1 MSGPNIRQTDI
12 VSASINEKV
21 IFPGNDKMSSTDPA
35 VSAAPQADQ
44 VFRRM
49 RIAPAYKAVSAE
61 IERIIV
67 SGELE
72 PGAPLPTEQELAQ
85 QFGVNRSTLREAI
98 RQVEQEGLVERR
110 EGRRLFVAMPGL
122 TDFAPRAI
130 RSLVLQQATFHE
142 LWEVAVVLEPLATR
156 LAAQAARSEDL
167 DALGSNLARMEAL
180 ASGAPDDAAN
190 AALIDLDVEFHTM
203 VARASRNR
211 ALMLARE
218 PVSLL
223 YSTTLAKMQVALPQM
238 QARNSAA
245 HREILQA
252 LQKGDADGAEQ
263 WMRKHIIDFQRGFVL
278 AQLDMHVPIS
288 IAK

>member
-1 MSGPNIRQTDI
+1 MR
-12 VSASINEKV
+12 
-21 IFPGNDKMSSTDPA
+21 STDQTA
-35 VSAAPQADQ
+35 TVARQGEQ

-72 PGAPLPTEQELAQ
+72 PGAALPTEAELAQ

-110 EGRRLFVAMPGL
+110 EGRRLFVALPGL

-156 LAAQAARSEDL
+156 LAALAAGDEDFAAL
-167 DALGSNLARMEAL
+167 DTNLSRMEAIA
-180 ASGAPDDAAN
+180 ASAPDSVPDTAHH
-190 AALIDLDVEFHTM
+190 AALIELDVEFHAM
-203 VARASRNR
+203 VARASGNR

-223 YSTTLAKMQVALPQM
+223 YSTTLSKMQAQLPQM
-238 QARNSAA
+238 HARNIAA
-245 HREILQA
+245 HRKILA
-252 LQKGDADGAEQ
+252 AMRSRDTAGAEE
-263 WMRKHIIDFQRGFVL
+263 WMRKHIVDFQRGFVL
-278 AQLDMHVPIS
+278 ARLDMHVPIS

>member
-1 MSGPNIRQTDI
+1 MSL
-12 VSASINEKV
+12 
-21 IFPGNDKMSSTDPA
+21 TDPA
-35 VSAAPQADQ
+35 VSNAPQTER

-72 PGAPLPTEQELAQ
+72 PGAALPTEQELAQ

-110 EGRRLFVAMPGL
+110 EGRRLFVALPGL

-156 LAAQAARSEDL
+156 LAALAVREEDF
-167 DALGSNLARMEAL
+167 DALDSNLARMEEL
-180 ASGAPDDAAN
+180 AAGAASDAAN
-190 AALIDLDVEFHTM
+190 AALIELDVEFHAV

-223 YSTTLAKMQVALPQM
+223 YSTTLSKMQVALPQM
-238 QARNSAA
+238 QARNVAA
-245 HREILQA
+245 HREILKA
-252 LQKGDADGAEQ
+252 MRGRDADGAEQ

-288 IAK
+288 IAR

>member
-1 MSGPNIRQTDI
+1 MR
-12 VSASINEKV
+12 
-21 IFPGNDKMSSTDPA
+21 STDQTA
-35 VSAAPQADQ
+35 TVARQGEQ

-72 PGAPLPTEQELAQ
+72 PGAALPTEAELAQ

-110 EGRRLFVAMPGL
+110 EGRRLFVALPGL

-156 LAAQAARSEDL
+156 LAALAAGDEDFAAL
-167 DALGSNLARMEAL
+167 DTNLSRMEAI
-180 ASGAPDDAAN
+180 AAGALDSAHH
-190 AALIDLDVEFHTM
+190 AALIELDVEFHAM
-203 VARASRNR
+203 VARASGNR

-223 YSTTLAKMQVALPQM
+223 YSTTLSKMQAQLPQM
-238 QARNSAA
+238 HARNIAA
-245 HREILQA
+245 HRKILA
-252 LQKGDADGAEQ
+252 AMRSRDTAGAEE
-263 WMRKHIIDFQRGFVL
+263 WMRKHIVDFQRGFVL
-278 AQLDMHVPIS
+278 ARLDMHVPIS

>member
-1 MSGPNIRQTDI
+1 
-12 VSASINEKV
+12 
-21 IFPGNDKMSSTDPA
+21 MSSTDPTTA
-35 VSAAPQADQ
+35 AAPLADQ

-72 PGAPLPTEQELAQ
+72 PGAPLPTEAELAL

-98 RQVEQEGLVERR
+98 RLVEQEGLVERR
-110 EGRRLFVAMPGL
+110 EGRRLFVALPGL
-122 TDFAPRAI
+122 IDFAPRAI

-156 LAAQAARSEDL
+156 LAAQAARGDEL
-167 DALGSNLARMEAL
+167 EALEGNLARMETL
-180 ASGAPDDAAN
+180 AATEPATDAMN
-190 AALIDLDVEFHTM
+190 AALIELDVAFHAM

-223 YSTTLAKMQVALPQM
+223 YSATLSRM
-238 QARNSAA
+238 QARLPQLHARNVAA
-245 HREILQA
+245 HREIVAA
-252 LQKGDADGAEQ
+252 LRSRDADGAER

-288 IAK
+288 TAG

>member
-1 MSGPNIRQTDI
+1 MN
-12 VSASINEKV
+12 
-21 IFPGNDKMSSTDPA
+21 SSDPA
-35 VSAAPQADQ
+35 VSAIPPAEQ

-67 SGELE
+67 SGALE
-72 PGAPLPTEQELAQ
+72 PGSPLPTEQELAQ
-85 QFGVNRSTLREAI
+85 QFGVNRSTVREAI

-110 EGRRLFVAMPGL
+110 EGRRLFVALPGL

-156 LAAQAARSEDL
+156 LAAQAARDEDL
-167 DALGSNLARMEAL
+167 AALDANLARMEAL
-180 ASGAPDDAAN
+180 AADKAGVAHD
-190 AALIDLDVEFHTM
+190 AALIELDVEFHAM

-223 YSTTLAKMQVALPQM
+223 YNVTLSQMQTQLPQM
-238 QARNSAA
+238 HARNLAA
-245 HREILQA
+245 HRRIVSSLRSR
-252 LQKGDADGAEQ
+252 DADDAEQ

>member
-1 MSGPNIRQTDI
+1 MSLTD
-12 VSASINEKV
+12 
-21 IFPGNDKMSSTDPA
+21 STVAP
-35 VSAAPQADQ
+35 SPQAEQ

-72 PGAPLPTEQELAQ
+72 PGAPLPTELELAQ

-110 EGRRLFVAMPGL
+110 EGRRLFVALPGL
-122 TDFAPRAI
+122 IDFAPRAI

-156 LAAQAARSEDL
+156 LAAVAARDDEL
-167 DALGSNLARMEAL
+167 AALAANLARMEAL
-180 ASGAPDDAAN
+180 AADTPASDTGN
-190 AALIDLDVEFHTM
+190 AALIGLDVEFHAM
-203 VARASRNR
+203 VARASGNR

-223 YSTTLAKMQVALPQM
+223 YSATLTKMQTHLPQM
-238 QARNSAA
+238 HARNIAA
-245 HREILQA
+245 HRMILLA
-252 LQKGDADGAEQ
+252 LQSRDTEGAER

-278 AQLDMHVPIS
+278 ARLDMHVPIS

>member
-1 MSGPNIRQTDI
+1 
-12 VSASINEKV
+12 
-21 IFPGNDKMSSTDPA
+21 MSSTDPTA
-35 VSAAPQADQ
+35 AAAPHADQ

-49 RIAPAYKAVSAE
+49 RISPAYKAVSAE

-72 PGAPLPTEQELAQ
+72 PGAPLPTEADLAQ

-110 EGRRLFVAMPGL
+110 EGRRLFVALPGL
-122 TDFAPRAI
+122 IDFAPRAI

-142 LWEVAVVLEPLATR
+142 LWEVAVVLEPLAAR
-156 LAAQAARSEDL
+156 LAAQAAREEDL
-167 DALGSNLARMEAL
+167 AALDSNLAAMEAL
-180 ASGAPDDAAN
+180 VRDELAGASHN
-190 AALIDLDVEFHTM
+190 AALIELDVEFHAM
-203 VARASRNR
+203 VGRASRNR

-223 YSTTLAKMQVALPQM
+223 YNTTLAQMQAELPQM
-238 QARNSAA
+238 HARNLAA
-245 HREILQA
+245 HQHIVKTLHA
-252 LQKGDADGAEQ
+252 KAADDAEQ

>member
-1 MSGPNIRQTDI
+1 MN
-12 VSASINEKV
+12 
-21 IFPGNDKMSSTDPA
+21 STDPTA
-35 VSAAPQADQ
+35 TVAPHAEQ

-110 EGRRLFVAMPGL
+110 EGRRLFVALPGL

-156 LAAQAARSEDL
+156 LAALAAREEDFDL
-167 DALGSNLARMEAL
+167 LSANLARMDAL
-180 ASGAPDDAAN
+180 AGKPSPSDADKASM
-190 AALIDLDVEFHTM
+190 IELDVEFHAM
-203 VARASRNR
+203 VARASCNR

-223 YSTTLAKMQVALPQM
+223 YSTTLAKMQGQLPQM
-238 QARNSAA
+238 HARNCAA

-252 LQKGDADGAEQ
+252 LRNRHVEGAEQ
-263 WMRKHIIDFQRGFVL
+263 WMRKHIFDFQRGFVL
-278 AQLDMHVPIS
+278 ARLDMHVPIS

>member
-1 MSGPNIRQTDI
+1 MG
-12 VSASINEKV
+12 
-21 IFPGNDKMSSTDPA
+21 STDPA
-35 VSAAPQADQ
+35 ITAAPPLGQ

-61 IERIIV
+61 IERIIL
-67 SGELE
+67 SGALE

-98 RQVEQEGLVERR
+98 RLVEQEGLVERR
-110 EGRRLFVAMPGL
+110 EGRRLFVALPGL

-142 LWEVAVVLEPLATR
+142 VWEVAVVLEPLAAR
-156 LAAQAARSEDL
+156 LAAQAARKEDL
-167 DALGSNLARMEAL
+167 EAL
-180 ASGAPDDAAN
+180 DGNLVRMNTLVQDELAGASHN
-190 AALIDLDVEFHTM
+190 AALIELDVEFHAM

-223 YSTTLAKMQVALPQM
+223 YNTTLARMQMELPQM
-238 QARNSAA
+238 HARNLGA
-245 HREILQA
+245 HRHIVKA
-252 LQKGDADGAEQ
+252 LHAKAADDAEQ

-288 IAK
+288 MAK

>member
-1 MSGPNIRQTDI
+1 MN
-12 VSASINEKV
+12 
-21 IFPGNDKMSSTDPA
+21 SSDPA
-35 VSAAPQADQ
+35 VSALPPAEQ

-67 SGELE
+67 SGALE

-85 QFGVNRSTLREAI
+85 QFGVNRSTIREAI

-110 EGRRLFVAMPGL
+110 EGRRLFVALPGL

-142 LWEVAVVLEPLATR
+142 VWEVAVVLEPLATR
-156 LAAQAARSEDL
+156 LAAQAAREEDL
-167 DALGSNLARMEAL
+167 AALDTNLARMEAL
-180 ASGAPDDAAN
+180 AAENAGASHD
-190 AALIDLDVEFHTM
+190 AALIELDVEFHAM
-203 VARASRNR
+203 VAKASRNR

-223 YSTTLAKMQVALPQM
+223 YNVTLSQMQAQLPQM
-238 QARNSAA
+238 HARNLAA
-245 HREILQA
+245 HRHIVNA
-252 LQKGDADGAEQ
+252 LRGKDADAAEQ

>member
-1 MSGPNIRQTDI
+1 
-12 VSASINEKV
+12 
-21 IFPGNDKMSSTDPA
+21 MSSTEPA
-35 VSAAPQADQ
+35 VSASPGAEQ

-72 PGAPLPTEQELAQ
+72 PGAALPTEAELAQ

-110 EGRRLFVAMPGL
+110 EGRRLFVALPGL

-156 LAAQAARSEDL
+156 LAALAAGDDDFAAL
-167 DALGSNLARMEAL
+167 DNNLSRMEAL
-180 ASGAPDDAAN
+180 AAGTPGNAHH
-190 AALIDLDVEFHTM
+190 AALIELDVEFHAM
-203 VARASRNR
+203 VARASGNR

-223 YSTTLAKMQVALPQM
+223 YSTTLSKMQAQLPQM
-238 QARNSAA
+238 HTRNIAA
-245 HREILQA
+245 HRKILA
-252 LQKGDADGAEQ
+252 AMRSRDTAGAEE
-263 WMRKHIIDFQRGFVL
+263 WMRKHIVDFQRGFVL
-278 AQLDMHVPIS
+278 ARLDMHVPIS

>member
-1 MSGPNIRQTDI
+1 MR
-12 VSASINEKV
+12 
-21 IFPGNDKMSSTDPA
+21 STDPA
-35 VSAAPQADQ
+35 ISTPPVVEQ

-61 IERIIV
+61 IERIIL
-67 SGELE
+67 SGALE
-72 PGAPLPTEQELAQ
+72 PGTPLPTEQELAQ
-85 QFGVNRSTLREAI
+85 QFGVNRSTVREAI

-110 EGRRLFVAMPGL
+110 EGRRLFVALPGL
-122 TDFAPRAI
+122 IDFAPRAI

-142 LWEVAVVLEPLATR
+142 LWQVAVVLEPLATR
-156 LAAQAARSEDL
+156 LAAQAARDEDL
-167 DALGSNLARMEAL
+167 AALDSNLARMEAL
-180 ASGAPDDAAN
+180 LPGASAGAAQN
-190 AALIDLDVEFHTM
+190 AALIELDVEFHAM

-223 YSTTLAKMQVALPQM
+223 YNTTLAQMQAQLPQM
-238 QARNSAA
+238 HARNLAA
-245 HREILQA
+245 HRHIVQA
-252 LQKGDADGAEQ
+252 LHARAADDAER

>member
-1 MSGPNIRQTDI
+1 MG
-12 VSASINEKV
+12 
-21 IFPGNDKMSSTDPA
+21 STDPA
-35 VSAAPQADQ
+35 DSASPHADH

-67 SGELE
+67 SGELQ
-72 PGAPLPTEQELAQ
+72 PGAALPTEQELAQ

-110 EGRRLFVAMPGL
+110 EGRRLFVALPGL

-142 LWEVAVVLEPLATR
+142 IWEVAVVLEPLATR
-156 LAAQAARSEDL
+156 LAAQAAGEDDL
-167 DALGSNLARMEAL
+167 DALKTNLARMKSLSADT
-180 ASGAPDDAAN
+180 PHDK
-190 AALIDLDVEFHTM
+190 AALIELDVEFHAM
-203 VARASRNR
+203 VARASGNR

-223 YSTTLAKMQVALPQM
+223 YSTTLAKMQAQLPQLH
-238 QARNSAA
+238 ARNIAA
-245 HREILQA
+245 HALILEA
-252 LQKGDADGAEQ
+252 LCSRNTERAEY
-263 WMRKHIIDFQRGFVL
+263 WMRKHIVDFQRGFVL

-288 IAK
+288 LAE

>member
-1 MSGPNIRQTDI
+1 
-12 VSASINEKV
+12 
-21 IFPGNDKMSSTDPA
+21 MSSTDSTA
-35 VSAAPQADQ
+35 TVAPQAEQ

-98 RQVEQEGLVERR
+98 RLVEQEGLVERR
-110 EGRRLFVAMPGL
+110 EGRRLFVALPGL

-156 LAAQAARSEDL
+156 LAALAAREEDL
-167 DALGSNLARMEAL
+167 DALAVNLARMEAL
-180 ASGAPDDAAN
+180 VANGPTADADN
-190 AALIDLDVEFHTM
+190 VVLIELDVEFHAM
-203 VARASRNR
+203 AARASRNR

-223 YSTTLAKMQVALPQM
+223 YSTTLSRMQTELPQM
-238 QARNSAA
+238 HARNAAA
-245 HREILQA
+245 HREILDA
-252 LQKGDADGAEQ
+252 LRNRDADGAEH

-288 IAK
+288 LAK

>member
-1 MSGPNIRQTDI
+1 
-12 VSASINEKV
+12 
-21 IFPGNDKMSSTDPA
+21 MSSTDPT
-35 VSAAPQADQ
+35 AAARPHADQ

-49 RIAPAYKAVSAE
+49 RFAPAYKAVSAE

-72 PGAPLPTEQELAQ
+72 PGAPLPTEAELAQ

-110 EGRRLFVAMPGL
+110 EGRRLFVALPGL
-122 TDFAPRAI
+122 IDFAPRAI

-156 LAAQAARSEDL
+156 LAATAARTEDL
-167 DALGSNLARMEAL
+167 DALADIVKRMEAL
-180 ASGAPDDAAN
+180 AAIEPGSDAGN
-190 AALIDLDVEFHTM
+190 ASLIELDVEFHAM
-203 VARASRNR
+203 VARASCNR

-223 YSTTLAKMQVALPQM
+223 YSTALSKMQAQLPQM
-238 QARNSAA
+238 QSRNVAA
-245 HREILQA
+245 HRNILETLRA
-252 LQKGDADGAEQ
+252 HDADGAER
-263 WMRKHIIDFQRGFVL
+263 WMRKHIVDFQRGFVL

>member
-1 MSGPNIRQTDI
+1 MSPTDLI
-12 VSASINEKV
+12 A
-21 IFPGNDKMSSTDPA
+21 T
-35 VSAAPQADQ
+35 AAPQAGQ

-85 QFGVNRSTLREAI
+85 KFGVNRSTLREAI

-110 EGRRLFVAMPGL
+110 EGRRLFVALPGL
-122 TDFAPRAI
+122 IDFAPRAI

-156 LAAQAARSEDL
+156 LAALAAREDDV
-167 DALGSNLARMEAL
+167 DALETNLARMEAL
-180 ASGAPDDAAN
+180 AADTPASDAGN
-190 AALIDLDVEFHTM
+190 AALIALDVEFHAM
-203 VARASRNR
+203 VARASGNR

-223 YSTTLAKMQVALPQM
+223 YSTTLSKMQAQLPQM
-238 QARNSAA
+238 HARNIAA
-245 HREILQA
+245 HRNILTA
-252 LQKGDADGAEQ
+252 LRSRDTEAAER

>member
-1 MSGPNIRQTDI
+1 
-12 VSASINEKV
+12 
-21 IFPGNDKMSSTDPA
+21 MSSSDPT
-35 VSAAPQADQ
+35 VSAAPQAGQ

-49 RIAPAYKAVSAE
+49 RFAPAYKAVSAE

-72 PGAPLPTEQELAQ
+72 PGAALPTEAELAQ
-85 QFGVNRSTLREAI
+85 RFGVNRSTLREAI

-110 EGRRLFVAMPGL
+110 EGRRLFVALPGL

-142 LWEVAVVLEPLATR
+142 VWQVAVALEPLAAR
-156 LAAQAARSEDL
+156 LAALAASDEDL
-167 DALGSNLARMEAL
+167 AALAANLARMEAL
-180 ASGAPDDAAN
+180 AAGGPDRDAAN
-190 AALIDLDVEFHTM
+190 AALIELDVEFHAM

-252 LQKGDADGAEQ
+252 LRKGDADGAEQ

>member
-1 MSGPNIRQTDI
+1 
-12 VSASINEKV
+12 
-21 IFPGNDKMSSTDPA
+21 MSSTDPI
-35 VSAAPQADQ
+35 VSAVPQAEQ

-72 PGAPLPTEQELAQ
+72 PGSPLPTEQELAQ
-85 QFGVNRSTLREAI
+85 KFGVNRSTLREAI

-110 EGRRLFVAMPGL
+110 EGRRLFVALPGL

-156 LAAQAARSEDL
+156 LAAQAARAEDL
-167 DALGSNLARMEAL
+167 DALDSNLARMEAL
-180 ASGAPDDAAN
+180 ASASPSDASN
-190 AALIDLDVEFHTM
+190 AALIELDVEFHAV

-223 YSTTLAKMQVALPQM
+223 YSTTLSKMQVALPRM
-238 QARNSAA
+238 QARNCAA

-252 LQKGDADGAEQ
+252 LRGRDPDGAEL

-288 IAK
+288 TAK

>member
-1 MSGPNIRQTDI
+1 MSP
-12 VSASINEKV
+12 
-21 IFPGNDKMSSTDPA
+21 TDPVA
-35 VSAAPQADQ
+35 TAAPQAEQ

-85 QFGVNRSTLREAI
+85 KFGVNRSTLREAI

-110 EGRRLFVAMPGL
+110 EGRRLFVALPGL
-122 TDFAPRAI
+122 IDFAPRAI

-156 LAAQAARSEDL
+156 LAALAAREDDL
-167 DALGSNLARMEAL
+167 EALEIIVMRMDALAGSN
-180 ASGAPDDAAN
+180 PDSDANN
-190 AALIDLDVEFHTM
+190 ADLIALDVEFHAM
-203 VARASRNR
+203 VARASGNR

-223 YSTTLAKMQVALPQM
+223 YSTTLSKMQAQLPQM
-238 QARNSAA
+238 HARNIAA
-245 HREILQA
+245 HRTILKA
-252 LQKGDADGAEQ
+252 MRGRDTESAER

>member
-1 MSGPNIRQTDI
+1 MR
-12 VSASINEKV
+12 
-21 IFPGNDKMSSTDPA
+21 STDPTA
-35 VSAAPQADQ
+35 TAAPQADQ

-72 PGAPLPTEQELAQ
+72 PGAALPTEAELAQ

-110 EGRRLFVAMPGL
+110 EGRRLFVALPGL

-156 LAAQAARSEDL
+156 LAALAARED
-167 DALGSNLARMEAL
+167 DVIALGGNLSRMEAI
-180 ASGAPDDAAN
+180 AAGRPGDDYH
-190 AALIDLDVEFHTM
+190 AALIELDVEFHAM
-203 VARASRNR
+203 VARASGNR

-223 YSTTLAKMQVALPQM
+223 YRTTLSKMQAQLPQM
-238 QARNSAA
+238 HARNIAA
-245 HREILQA
+245 HRKILA
-252 LQKGDADGAEQ
+252 AIRSRDTAGAEH
-263 WMRKHIIDFQRGFVL
+263 WMRKHIVDFQRGFVL

-288 IAK
+288 LAK